1 MPATLFVVIIATCS
15 VVALSI
21 HAARQRYGPNPLPEG
36 GIPAAE
42 IIYRVEREPWTCHH
56 APARPYTVEQ
66 ASRVMQERINCS
78 ADDCD
83 AKAAAF
89 RVLVDARRIKPATW
103 SR

>member
-1 MPATLFVVIIATCS
+1 MPATTFVVIIAACAIA
-15 VVALSI
+15 ALGI
-21 HAARQRYGPNPLPEG
+21 HALRQRYRPNPLPDG

-42 IIYRVEREPWTCHH
+42 IIEREPWTCHH
-56 APARPYTVEQ
+56 APATPYTVEQ
-66 ASRVMQERINCS
+66 ASQVMQDRINCT

-89 RVLVDARRIKPATW
+89 QVLVEARRIKRATW

>member
-1 MPATLFVVIIATCS
+1 MPATTFVIIIAACS
-15 VVALSI
+15 VVALGI
-21 HAARQRYGPNPLPEG
+21 HAARQRYGPNPLPEN

-42 IIYRVEREPWTCHH
+42 IIEREPWTCHH
-56 APARPYTVEQ
+56 APARPYTAEQ
-66 ASRVMQERINCS
+66 AARVMQERINCS

-89 RVLVDARRIKPATW
+89 RVLVDARRIKPSTW